1 MKGSLE
7 EGRRRIEIRIKVLKK
22 EIERLEEMKKSAK
35 ILVADIEQVA
45 LISYEGYPSI
55 EELRERYRKLLWSEE
70 KINLLLQGKL
80 VYDVYYD

>member
-55 EELRERYRKLLWSEE
+55 EKLRERYRKLLWSEE